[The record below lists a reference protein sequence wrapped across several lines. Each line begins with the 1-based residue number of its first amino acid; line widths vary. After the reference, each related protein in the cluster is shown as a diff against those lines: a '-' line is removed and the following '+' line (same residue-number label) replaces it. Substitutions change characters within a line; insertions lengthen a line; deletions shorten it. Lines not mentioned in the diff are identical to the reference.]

1 MERSQ
6 IREVKGM
13 SGKFKRNI
21 SIKAWLSGPL
31 FRGNRGKV
39 LSKAMVATVGK
50 RTFSVNRT
58 QNLLISAAAVIVI
71 ILITAACSVFYN
83 LQRFGAM
90 QGLKEKGTMTDVVLA
105 EPDDSQLSLLQTSD
119 LIQKPLYMSY
129 KLGRL
134 VGNAGQS
141 GLSLSLYAEEN
152 WDVWSRPLFSDIE
165 GKYPVEEQEIMM
177 STWLLKR
184 LGIEPVIGSEIT
196 LSAVWEDTDAVQPE
210 QFVLS
215 GYYTDTSYIDTA
227 SRQKVLLSTEA
238 LARHTVHPESVGFSF
253 TGGQFQKKLRKIRE
267 QLNIAEEQN
276 LTVLGGQGF
285 HLSPRDFA
293 AAMGVIL
300 FFMLDG
306 FLIIYN
312 INTISVTKDIRFYG
326 LLKTIGAA
334 PAHLKRLLYYRM
346 RRILLTVLPVGLLLG
361 CLITQRIVPLILD
374 GMLEGFSQA
383 RFHLMIPVV
392 SALFSGVMIFAS
404 FSMTARTVMRIS
416 PIEALRYVPGNGT
429 RKARGRDG
437 RSVSHI
443 RNPKLCWM
451 GFRNVFRQPQ
461 KACLVIGTFFL
472 SSAAF
477 LLCMTVL
484 NGMSLD
490 EFIEYNTAHDIALY
504 NSMSR
509 ASFSPREEQSFTPE
523 LVERLRNIE
532 GAETFHMTK
541 VVPVYEQYS
550 DEVYGDW
557 LTIKNEFEEANGMEP
572 ADTKL
577 WTENP
582 KAAFWSLLVGIDSD
596 LIEEYNLSA
605 ENPIDIEGFENGDFL
620 LTTEMNGDGLH
631 MGSVI
636 TFSVMDTDQQ
646 FELPVGGQFP
656 LARDGMNSGAA
667 PWLVVSN
674 NVIDEYREDAVIYS
688 IQLDGPSEYEESVLE
703 QVIELT
709 DGIPAI
715 SRTSKVELARSLEEA
730 KSSLSKLSAFLTV
743 VLFTVG
749 ILNFINT
756 MSVSILD
763 RQREFAAMEAVGA
776 SGRQVRDLITW
787 EGIWYFVFTLA
798 LSVTAGTGA
807 DYLIFR
813 VVREHLG
820 FGRFCYPAVPAAVY
834 MLLSFV
840 LCMTIPAVI
849 YQKVGIRSIVER
861 LRED

>member
-1 MERSQ
+1 MF
-6 IREVKGM
+6 
-13 SGKFKRNI
+13 GKFKRNI

-31 FRGNRGKV
+31 FRGNRGKA
-39 LSKAMVATVGK
+39 LSKAMVTTVGK

-58 QNLLISAAAVIVI
+58 QNLLISAAAIIVI

-105 EPDDSQLSLLQTSD
+105 EPDDSQISLLQTSD
-119 LIQKPLYMSY
+119 LVQKPLYISY

-152 WDVWSRPLFSDIE
+152 WDLWSRPLFSDIE
-165 GKYPVEEQEIMM
+165 GKYPVEEHEVMM

-184 LGIEPVIGSEIT
+184 LGIDPVIGSEIT

-238 LARHTVHPESVGFSF
+238 LARHAVRPESVGFSF

-312 INTISVTKDIRFYG
+312 INTISITKDIRFYG

-374 GMLEGFSQA
+374 GMLDGFSQA

-404 FSMTARTVMRIS
+404 FSVTARTVMRIS
-416 PIEALRYVPGNGT
+416 PIEALRYVPGSGT
-429 RKARGRDG
+429 RKARGRGG

-484 NGMSLD
+484 DGMSLD

-532 GAETFHMTK
+532 GAEAFHMTK

-596 LIEEYNLSA
+596 LIEEYNRSA
-605 ENPIDIEGFENGDFL
+605 EKPIDIEGFENGDFL
-620 LTTEMNGDGLH
+620 LTTEMNGDGLR

-688 IQLDGPSEYEESVLE
+688 IKLDGPSEYEESVLE

-776 SGRQVRDLITW
+776 SGRQVRDLIAW

>member
-404 FSMTARTVMRIS
+404 FSVTARTVMRIS
-416 PIEALRYVPGNGT
+416 PIEALRYVPGSGT
-429 RKARGRDG
+429 RKARGRGG